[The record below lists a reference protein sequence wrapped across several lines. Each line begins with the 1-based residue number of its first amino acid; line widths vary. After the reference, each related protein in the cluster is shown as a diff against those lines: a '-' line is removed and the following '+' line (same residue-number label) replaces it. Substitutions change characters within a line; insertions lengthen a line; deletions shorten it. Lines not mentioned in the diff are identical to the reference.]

1 MKPSFANPFARKSK
15 LGYPDAVGRL
25 KEQVRRHLNLT
36 EEVAISVA
44 ELNCRDSDCPG
55 TETVIAILTNGQKPR
70 LARIHKLLL
79 DVTLKDLE
87 EAFAGSKGNL
97 M

>member
-15 LGYPDAVGRL
+15 VGYAEAVGRL
-25 KEQVRRHLNLT
+25 KEQVRRQLNLT
-36 EEVAISVA
+36 EEVAISVT
-44 ELNCRDSDCPG
+44 ELNCRDSDCPA

-79 DVTLKDLE
+79 EVTLKDLE
-87 EAFAGSKGNL
+87 EAFAGTKGDL